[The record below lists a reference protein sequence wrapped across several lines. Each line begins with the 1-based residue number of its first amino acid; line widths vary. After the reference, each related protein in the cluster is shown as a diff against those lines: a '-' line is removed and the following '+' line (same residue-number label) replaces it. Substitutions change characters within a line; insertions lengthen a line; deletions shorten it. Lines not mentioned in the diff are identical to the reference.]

1 MVHPTSDPT
10 CEQRSYADHA
20 QCLEAAR
27 FLRQGG
33 IVAFPTETVYGL
45 GADAFNEAAVGRVFR
60 VKGRPQN
67 HPLIVHLADAAMIG
81 DWASHVP
88 QAAIRLAERF

>member
-10 CEQRSYADHA
+10 CEQRSY
-20 QCLEAAR
+20 
-27 FLRQGG
+27 
-33 IVAFPTETVYGL
+33 
-45 GADAFNEAAVGRVFR
+45 EAAVGRVFR

-81 DWASHVP
+81 DWASQVP